1 MRINAFRRGLMSILF
16 VFALVFSLTFVATPV
31 LAPDVIS
38 EPGGT
43 IIEVLPGDNFTLRFR
58 LQWDEPDAGYFA
70 ITLKWVCPENNPA
83 ENFTIVG
90 VSAYFDNGQ
99 PISAAVTNETESP
112 LGNGTLYIRV
122 IGTPAGDPNNGPF
135 NVDITILAGSEGFA
149 HIPTDNHPIEIDG
162 SILVAEAG
170 PWLEYYPPDPV
181 ITIRV
186 LARGVAVA
194 ISPSEDSGPPGA
206 TLRHTVSI
214 KNLGSVED
222 TFTFEVASDADWS
235 ASIEPTSL
243 TLTAGAMGEA
253 TLSVVVPPDAD
264 ENASTTVVVKAT
276 STRDPTV
283 SNSSA
288 CGAVASGETPEAPSP
303 TAWHAALVVLIAVII
318 LVGGYALYSIFKVG
332 QRKQKRKRTLRV

>member
-1 MRINAFRRGLMSILF
+1 LRIKAFRRGLMSILF

-70 ITLKWVCPENNPA
+70 ITLKWVCEDNDPA

-99 PISAAVTNETESP
+99 PISAAVTSETESP
-112 LGNGTLYIRV
+112 FDNGTLYIRV

-135 NVDITILAGSEGFA
+135 NVDITIRAGSEGFL

-162 SILVAEAG
+162 SILVAEAL
-170 PWLEYYPPDPV
+170 PFVDYYPPDPV

-186 LARGVAVA
+186 
-194 ISPSEDSGPPGA
+194 
-206 TLRHTVSI
+206 
-214 KNLGSVED
+214 
-222 TFTFEVASDADWS
+222 
-235 ASIEPTSL
+235 
-243 TLTAGAMGEA
+243 
-253 TLSVVVPPDAD
+253 
-264 ENASTTVVVKAT
+264 
-276 STRDPTV
+276 
-283 SNSSA
+283 
-288 CGAVASGETPEAPSP
+288 TPEAPSP